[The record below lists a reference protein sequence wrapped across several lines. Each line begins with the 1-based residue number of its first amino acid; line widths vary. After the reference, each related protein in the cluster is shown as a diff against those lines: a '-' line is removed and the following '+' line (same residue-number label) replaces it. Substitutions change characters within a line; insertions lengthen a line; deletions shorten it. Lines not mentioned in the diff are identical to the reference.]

1 MEITDVKVIPVDDE
15 KLKAFVSIVFDH
27 CFVVTDIKVING
39 PKGLFVSM
47 PSKKRKD
54 GTFKD
59 IAHPLNNQMRQYL
72 EDKVLG
78 VYKQQ
83 VSSAGAVGAPGPSTG
98 AGRRGRRQGGLR
110 GVAPPRVGAW
120 PSGKAR
126 GFGPRI
132 EGSNPSAPA
141 NPRQRERPAMRRELK
156 IFTGS
161 AHPALGESIA
171 RHLGVP
177 IGRAHLARFS
187 DGEVWF
193 QSHDNVRGADVFVV
207 QPTCAPVNEN
217 LMELLLM
224 LDAFKRSSASRLTAV
239 LPYYGYGRQD
249 RKDKPRVPITAKLV
263 ADLLSTAGTDRVLTV
278 DLHAAQIQGFFDI
291 PVDHLFAAAVIIE
304 HVQKMGLED
313 IVVVSPDAGG
323 VERARAYA
331 KRLDARLAIVDKR
344 RDQPNVAEVHHV
356 IGDVEGRTALIVDDI
371 VDTAGT
377 LTKVAEA
384 IKTAGAREVFASCS
398 HPVLSGH
405 AIERIEKSPLS
416 KLIVTDSL
424 PLAKEKLAGG
434 KIEVLS
440 IAELL
445 GRAIKN
451 IHEETSVTSL
461 FV

>member
-1 MEITDVKVIPVDDE
+1 
-15 KLKAFVSIVFDH
+15 
-27 CFVVTDIKVING
+27 
-39 PKGLFVSM
+39 
-47 PSKKRKD
+47 
-54 GTFKD
+54 
-59 IAHPLNNQMRQYL
+59 
-72 EDKVLG
+72 
-78 VYKQQ
+78 
-83 VSSAGAVGAPGPSTG
+83 
-98 AGRRGRRQGGLR
+98 
-110 GVAPPRVGAW
+110 
-120 PSGKAR
+120 
-126 GFGPRI
+126 
-132 EGSNPSAPA
+132 
-141 NPRQRERPAMRRELK
+141 MRRELK

-217 LMELLLM
+217 LMELLRM

-249 RKDKPRVPITAKLV
+249 RKDKPRVPISAKLV

-405 AIERIEKSPLS
+405 AIERIEKSPLA